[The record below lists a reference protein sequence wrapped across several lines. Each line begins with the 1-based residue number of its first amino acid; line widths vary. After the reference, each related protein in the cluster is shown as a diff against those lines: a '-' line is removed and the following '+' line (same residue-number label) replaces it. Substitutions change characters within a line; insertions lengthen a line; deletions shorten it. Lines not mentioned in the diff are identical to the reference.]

1 LIQRQRKFLYLDWLM
16 ADDAGD
22 KNKRLRFRLRLRL
35 RKDFKKGGSNE
46 IKDHPHYS
54 RKPDV

>member
-1 LIQRQRKFLYLDWLM
+1 M

-22 KNKRLRFRLRLRL
+22 KNKRLRLRLRL